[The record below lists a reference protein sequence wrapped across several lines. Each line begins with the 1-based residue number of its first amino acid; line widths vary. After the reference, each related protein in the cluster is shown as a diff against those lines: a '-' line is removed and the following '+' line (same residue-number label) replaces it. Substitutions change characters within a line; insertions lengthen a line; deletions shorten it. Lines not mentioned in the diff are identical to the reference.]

1 MVVAD
6 FNVFQNCNGIVHQ
19 YRQRAVK

>member
-19 YRQRAVK
+19 YC